1 MKVIGSGPVA
11 AQALTDLTA
20 KHGGEVM
27 KLSKDQLSARCVSR
41 GLNAAGNK
49 PDLATRLGTPEL
61 LALMP
66 PPPPPPPRHHH
77 RSLSHHQPPTPRR
90 LTLCQMVMRMSMALL
105 GLSEGQ

>member
-11 AQALTDLTA
+11 AQALADLTA
-20 KHGGEVM
+20 KHGGELM
-27 KLSKDQLSARCVSR
+27 KLSKDQLSALCVSR

-66 PPPPPPPRHHH
+66 PPPPPPPPP
-77 RSLSHHQPPTPRR
+77 LPLTPPTADAEEADAESDGDED
-90 LTLCQMVMRMSMALL
+90 VDGII
-105 GLSEGQ
+105 GLE